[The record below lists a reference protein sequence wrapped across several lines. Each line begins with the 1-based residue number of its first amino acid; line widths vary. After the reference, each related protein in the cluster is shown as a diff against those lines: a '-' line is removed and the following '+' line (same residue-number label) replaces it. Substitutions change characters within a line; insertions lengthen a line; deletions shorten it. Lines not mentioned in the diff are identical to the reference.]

1 MSGPGAGSGE
11 LAPGEPAGRD
21 GRQPR
26 AVRSVSGIAEDAA
39 MRGYADAVEF
49 VPANSPDE
57 IRANLTSGRR
67 SLSPFPTRC
76 GWP

>member
-1 MSGPGAGSGE
+1 
-11 LAPGEPAGRD
+11 
-21 GRQPR
+21 
-26 AVRSVSGIAEDAA
+26 